1 MWALC
6 GATPGTRSLPG
17 SLGMHEEPMNMPKAP
32 VAIGRDR
39 VSPAPVPLGSA
50 KQLKAS
56 EEAGVSKTFPPSR
69 HLCYLGKAQ
78 GKPHMQ
84 STGPL
89 SGEHHRS
96 PSSLNPESGKASSRV
111 RKFDSDTIL
120 SLQQQ
125 HCFVSGIQ
133 SRTALWGHRHTGRPA
148 AHRRATGTQAGH
160 RHAGRPASKDPS
172 TVTGEIPFPPSEN
185 GAVTPSS

>member
-1 MWALC
+1 
-6 GATPGTRSLPG
+6 
-17 SLGMHEEPMNMPKAP
+17 MHEEPMNMPKAL

-39 VSPAPVPLGSA
+39 VSPAPVPLESA

-56 EEAGVSKTFPPSR
+56 EEAGVSKTFPPSH

-78 GKPHMQ
+78 GKPHME

-96 PSSLNPESGKASSRV
+96 PSPSIQSQGKLRLCV

-120 SLQQQ
+120 SLQQL

-148 AHRRATGTQAGH
+148 
-160 RHAGRPASKDPS
+160 SKDPS
-172 TVTGEIPFPPSEN
+172 TVMGEIPFPPSEN
-185 GAVTPSS
+185 GAITPSS